1 MAEPAMSVTP
11 YWELT
16 FDADGDTDGGRC
28 DRLAAEAARRG
39 VRDLI
44 VFAHGWNTD
53 RSAATGL
60 YSRFFAPMPALAP
73 AARIGYVGVVWPSM
87 RFPDEPIPDFPRSA
101 AAGAARCG
109 ALDGE
114 TRDALSQT
122 FPDRAAVVD
131 RIGRLLELRPPG
143 EAALE
148 EFGGLVRLLAD
159 VAPHGP
165 QALFAADT
173 LAEGLPQ
180 DGPPEMFAGPTAEVC
195 AEFARAL
202 AGLDAGSTLS
212 GDPASARSLSG
223 DPASGGSV
231 SGGSEAGPE
240 RGAVV
245 AGFSLPNPWDGAHEL
260 LRQATY
266 YAMKRRAGT
275 VGERGLGPF
284 VGRLAAIAPAVRVH
298 LVGHSFGGRLVS
310 FALRGLPEGVR
321 TVKSVTLLQ
330 GAFSHYAFAARLPH
344 DARAGG
350 ALQGQQHRVDGPL
363 VCCHSSFDAALG
375 TMYPLASRMAGD
387 ARGAVEEFGV
397 GSLLGAKWGAMGH
410 DGVQA
415 VPGTRACTLAEA
427 LAGPLPA
434 SGCVNVDAAAVVRRG
449 GAPAGAHSDI
459 VHPELARLVLA
470 AGRVR

>member
-1 MAEPAMSVTP
+1 MAVHAVPGRADPGLPAV
-11 YWELT
+11 
-16 FDADGDTDGGRC
+16 R
-28 DRLAAEAARRG
+28 RRG
-39 VRDLI
+39 AVR
-44 VFAHGWNTD
+44 
-53 RSAATGL
+53 R
-60 YSRFFAPMPALAP
+60 
-73 AARIGYVGVVWPSM
+73 
-87 RFPDEPIPDFPRSA
+87 
-101 AAGAARCG
+101 G

-114 TRDALSQT
+114 TRHALLET
-122 FPDRAAVVD
+122 FPGRVSAVD
-131 RIGRLLELRPPG
+131 RVGRLLEQRPPE

-148 EFGGLVRLLAD
+148 EFGRLVRLLVD
-159 VAPHGP
+159 VEPHGP

-173 LAEGLPQ
+173 LTDGVPHDGGPQ
-180 DGPPEMFAGPTAEVC
+180 MFAGPTAEVC
-195 AEFARAL
+195 EEFARAL
-202 AGLDAGSTLS
+202 AGLEAG
-212 GDPASARSLSG
+212 G
-223 DPASGGSV
+223 PASGGP
-231 SGGSEAGPE
+231 EAGAA
-240 RGAVV
+240 RGPGVE
-245 AGFSLPNPWDGAHEL
+245 GFSLPDPWDGAHEL

-284 VGRLAAIAPAVRVH
+284 VGRLAAVAPAVRVH

-310 FALRGLPEGVR
+310 FALRGLPAGVR
-321 TVKSVTLLQ
+321 AVKSVTLLQ

-350 ALQGQQHRVDGPL
+350 VLQGQQNRVDGPV

-387 ARGAVEEFGV
+387 ARGAFEEFGV
-397 GSLLGAKWGAMGH
+397 GSVLGAKWGAMGH

-415 VPGTRACTLAEA
+415 VPGTRAYTLAEA